1 MGGAKFSVNYPV
13 FSSVATMFSLVILDL
28 IKMKRRFTTICI
40 ALVFTLALWPML
52 GLFTGQYT
60 IVRKA
65 SSVRRSEI
73 SDLNLRVFSDDELSS
88 DETKTG
94 EDSSNSLGLQVELH
108 KILSVNQSSSRAAFE
123 TVVAL
128 SSLLPRIKE
137 VPRIKTPMPEAFRSY
152 IAPVGLPVIF
162 TDMLVGTRL
171 ADWSWEMLRARY
183 GHQVFHNT
191 RQGNYSTKKTSYGK
205 QVIGRTSISL
215 ADFIDVATG
224 KRKPK
229 KGEEGLYITKQR
241 IIPKEALDEE
251 FFYPPFYPGSHK
263 QCYLE
268 PTAW

>member
-1 MGGAKFSVNYPV
+1 MGGAKFSVKCSV
-13 FSSVATMFSLVILDL
+13 FSRSYDCFLL
-28 IKMKRRFTTICI
+28 IKKMKRRFTTICI
-40 ALVFTLALWPML
+40 ALMFTLALWPML
-52 GLFTGQYT
+52 ALFTGQYT
-60 IVRKA
+60 IVRKTKSA
-65 SSVRRSEI
+65 RRSEV
-73 SDLNLRVFSDDELSS
+73 SDLRVFSNDES
-88 DETKTG
+88 DKTEMQG
-94 EDSSNSLGLQVELH
+94 ASNNVGLQVELQ
-108 KILSVNQSSSRAAFE
+108 KILSVNQTSSRAAFE

-137 VPRIKTPMPEAFRSY
+137 VPRIKTPTPEAFRSY

-162 TDMLVGTRL
+162 TDMLVGSHL
-171 ADWSWEMLRARY
+171 AEWNWDMLRAKY

-205 QVIGRTSISL
+205 QVIGRTSVSL

-241 IIPKEALDEE
+241 IIPKEVLDEE
-251 FFYPPFYPGSHK
+251 FYYPPFYPGSHK

>member
-13 FSSVATMFSLVILDL
+13 FFLDVFTRCYL

-60 IVRKA
+60 IIRKVN
-65 SSVRRSEI
+65 SVRRSEI
-73 SDLNLRVFSDDELSS
+73 SDLNLRVFSDDELS
-88 DETKTG
+88 DEMKT
-94 EDSSNSLGLQVELH
+94 EDSSNSLGLQVELQ
-108 KILSVNQSSSRAAFE
+108 KVLSVNQSSPRAAFE

-137 VPRIKTPMPEAFRSY
+137 VPRIKTPTPETFRSY
-152 IAPVGLPVIF
+152 IAPVGLPVVF

-171 ADWSWEMLRARY
+171 ADWSWDMLRARY

-191 RQGNYSTKKTSYGK
+191 RQGNYSTKKTSFGK

>member
-1 MGGAKFSVNYPV
+1 MFSVYYSV
-13 FSSVATMFSLVILDL
+13 FSRSSYRTKYASIEAS
-28 IKMKRRFTTICI
+28 MKRRFTTICI
-40 ALVFTLALWPML
+40 ALVFTLTLWPML
-52 GLFTGQYT
+52 GLFTRQYT
-60 IVRKA
+60 IIRKTDSA
-65 SSVRRSEI
+65 ERNDAL
-73 SDLNLRVFSDDELSS
+73 DLNLKVFGSNDDER
-88 DETKTG
+88 KT
-94 EDSSNSLGLQVELH
+94 EDASKRLGLQVEIQ
-108 KILSVNQSSSRAAFE
+108 KILSVNQSSPRAAFE

-137 VPRIKTPMPEAFRSY
+137 VPRIKTPSPESFRSY
-152 IAPVGLPVIF
+152 IAPIGLPVIF
-162 TDMLVGTRL
+162 TDMLVGTHL
-171 ADWSWEMLRARY
+171 TDWSWDMLRAKY

-191 RQGNYSTKKTSYGK
+191 RQGNYSTKKTSSGK

-251 FFYPPFYPGSHK
+251 FYYPPFYPGSHK